1 MAYKQAKRINFRM
14 LYALI
19 FAFTTG
25 IHLYG
30 DQERQLRQLETG
42 RDMTKLLGGQEREDE
57 VGQPILGY
65 WYTFKLISGLPASQR
80 KLTLRTVPHHAEA
93 RRGGGDEGEL
103 RETRK
108 ENQGDEAV
116 RVGALRQSPSQKTE
130 ESAFRTVERSVDD
143 GSLALRGAAVK

>member
-1 MAYKQAKRINFRM
+1 MSSPGQPSTDVRRKLTTAYKQAKRINFRM

-65 WYTFKLISGLPASQR
+65 WYTFKLIS
-80 KLTLRTVPHHAEA
+80 KLDSTL
-93 RRGGGDEGEL
+93 L
-103 RETRK
+103 
-108 ENQGDEAV
+108 N
-116 RVGALRQSPSQKTE
+116 
-130 ESAFRTVERSVDD
+130 
-143 GSLALRGAAVK
+143 

>member
-1 MAYKQAKRINFRM
+1 MTDNRRKLTTAYKQAKRINFRM

-42 RDMTKLLGGQEREDE
+42 RGMTKLLGGQEREDE

-65 WYTFKLISGLPASQR
+65 WYTFKLISEFLEAVSQ
-80 KLTLRTVPHHAEA
+80 LTLRTLPPHTKA
-93 RRGGGDEGEL
+93 RGGGEDEGEL
-103 RETRK
+103 RQARE
-108 ENQGDEAV
+108 EDQGDEGV
-116 RVGALRQSPSQKTE
+116 RRKALR
-130 ESAFRTVERSVDD
+130 
-143 GSLALRGAAVK
+143 